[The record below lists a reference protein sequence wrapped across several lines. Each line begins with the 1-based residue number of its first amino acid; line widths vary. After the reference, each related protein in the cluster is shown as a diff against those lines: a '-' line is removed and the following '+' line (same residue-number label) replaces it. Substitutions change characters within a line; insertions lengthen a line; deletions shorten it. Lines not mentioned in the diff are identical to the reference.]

1 MSWEE
6 FKQMLTGLGP
16 STVLARIVTIRT
28 EEDKETLK
36 HFTKEQRRI
45 RSEWRNRKAQ
55 QVSEKDRE
63 IFLKQMK
70 QAFIQMAGGGK
81 LES

>member
-1 MSWEE
+1 MPWEE

-16 STVLARIVTIRT
+16 NTVLARIVTIRT
-28 EEDKETLK
+28 EEDKEPLK

-45 RSEWRNRKAQ
+45 RSEWRNRRAQ

-63 IFLKQMK
+63 IFLEQMK
-70 QAFIQMAGGGK
+70 QAFIQMGGGK